1 VVDRVEEAADV
12 GIEHPVHALAHDR
25 RVQRRESLMRIP
37 PRPEAVGEPE
47 EVDFVDGAQRLGHRA
62 LDDLVLQGRH
72 AKRTPPAIGFRD
84 VDTPYRLRPVA
95 PGVDPCA
102 EVLEVG
108 LQVLLVVRHRHPI
121 DSRTGLPLLTP
132 ERPFER
138 LDVDMMQQG
147 GEPGLDGDVGR
158 RVHPCEVRRQGNPAL
173 CPDPAPLARV
183 PSGLAPSL
191 GASRFL
197 RRRHRY
203 YEPVRLPTSARTAA
217 PATPRHHPPPETN
230 PADPVGPLM
239 FRRMLFMRDAAFDPG
254 GATSSRIAMTHV
266 LPS

>member
-1 VVDRVEEAADV
+1 M
-12 GIEHPVHALAHDR
+12 ALSTSA
-25 RVQRRESLMRIP
+25 MRT
-37 PRPEAVGEPE
+37 
-47 EVDFVDGAQRLGHRA
+47 
-62 LDDLVLQGRH
+62 LDDLVLQGGH
-72 AKRTPPAIGFRD
+72 AERALPAIGFGD
-84 VDTPYRLRPVA
+84 VDTPNRLWPVA

-102 EVLEVG
+102 EVLEVAR
-108 LQVLLVVRHRHPI
+108 QVLLVVRHRDPV

-138 LDVDMMQQG
+138 LDVDVMQQG
-147 GEPGLDGDVGR
+147 GEPGPDGRAGR
-158 RVHPCEVRRQGNPAL
+158 RVHPCEVGWQGDPAL
-173 CPDPAPLARV
+173 CPDPAPLAWA

-191 GASRFL
+191 GASRCL

-217 PATPRHHPPPETN
+217 PAMPRHHPPPETN

-254 GATSSRIAMTHV
+254 EATSSRITMTHV